1 MNTIAVVGAYGK
13 MGRPICDRLRER
25 GFEVKEVDI
34 KSNDL
39 KTLDDLDTKI
49 DLVVDFSTKTQSL
62 EVLRHCMTTGTK
74 LIMGT
79 TGQGEFFETELKY
92 AAAKTPIMKCDNFS
106 ANMLKFTNL
115 ARTMSKNFDGEIAV
129 VEAHHKQKLDS
140 PSGTAKH
147 LINSMLAED
156 NNKTSFAFSNN
167 HDPNTIS
174 VHSLRGGTLFGR
186 HEIHFFDDD
195 EEIVLIHSSNSR
207 KPFINGLLLAVDF
220 LLKQTTPGLY
230 QFKDVFA

>member
-1 MNTIAVVGAYGK
+1 MNTIAVVGACGK
-13 MGRPICDRLRER
+13 MGRPICERLRER
-25 GFEVKEVDI
+25 GFDVQEVDT
-34 KSNDL
+34 KNK
-39 KTLDDLDTKI
+39 KTLDDLKHV
-49 DLVVDFSTKTQSL
+49 DLIIDFSTKTQSL
-62 EVLRHCMTTGTK
+62 NVLHHCMKTKTK

-79 TGQGEFFETELKY
+79 TGQGEYFATELELASKQI
-92 AAAKTPIMKCDNFS
+92 PIIKCDNFS
-106 ANMLKFTNL
+106 KNMLKFTNL
-115 ARTMSKNFDGEIAV
+115 ARLMSTDFKGEIAI
-129 VEAHHKQKLDS
+129 VETHHKNKLDS

-230 QFKDVFA
+230 HLEDVFA